1 MVDHLIHGI
10 AGLHHEHDTPR
21 ALQQSNELLD
31 GMGANDLCSFR
42 LVTQKVIH
50 LGNRTVEDGN
60 LEAVVV
66 HIEDKILSH
75 YSEAN

>member
-1 MVDHLIHGI
+1 
-10 AGLHHEHDTPR
+10 
-21 ALQQSNELLD
+21 
-31 GMGANDLCSFR
+31 MGANDLCSFR